1 MEKLNAN
8 IIFKNGEYFITNTE
22 CPGFL
27 ASYCFQDEYE
37 ANLAWAVWLQYS
49 KITKRN
55 TNFAPYQWI
64 FKAVVRV
71 IGIPSK
77 WSE

>member
-1 MEKLNAN
+1 MKLLNAN
-8 IIFKNGEYFITNTE
+8 IIFNKEGYFITNEE

-27 ASYCFQDEYE
+27 ASYQFQDEYE

-55 TNFAPYQWI
+55 TKFAPYQWI
-64 FKAVVRV
+64 FKAVIRV
-71 IGIPSK
+71 IGIKSV
-77 WSE
+77 WGE